1 MTYDPNIPEEELKN
15 RVARDAFG
23 AFDCA
28 RIFGKVDFC
37 VSPHVEGPTLWE
49 TESLLW
55 AEAKKGI
62 RADFAPLFAQLVLTV
77 GGERTFEK
85 HSPPPFLGAF
95 DCEKIAFL
103 PWHAALDLFF
113 RSDVDWTATPSK
125 TDSPA
130 FLHVLSLLRPVLDA
144 HLVSFRFDDPDLPK
158 FVKKNLFVGNDRT
171 SRLPVTRNNFPFVYQ
186 KWLKAVKPSIAVN
199 WEAAKKQ
206 GIHDADFFLA
216 DLLSKD
222 NATLMEKLF
231 VVLRGDHYNL
241 DRKLDAAGFIDAKRA
256 EFNDGQKAHAQFWN
270 QYKRPP
276 RRAFW
281 DFINERRDLLMP
293 ADIRE
298 RQGSFFTPQIWVE
311 KAQEAIAAVL
321 GESWQDEYCVWD
333 CAAGTGNLLAG
344 LDPKAKY
351 RVWASTLQQAD
362 VDVMRERIRN
372 GAALLD
378 SHVFRFDFLNG
389 SFEDLPDGLR
399 KIVADPEK
407 RKKLVVFINPP
418 YAEAT
423 NARTVTGTGSNR
435 PEVAKGTATHAKYKP
450 LIGAAANE
458 MFALFLIRIAREI
471 PGCVLAQFSTLKHVL
486 GSNFKSFRE
495 NFGANI
501 EKAFL
506 VPANTFDNVTGDFP
520 IGFFVWRT
528 GEMGTHVDVTADVF
542 DSKESRIGEK
552 RLSPTEK
559 TIANWT
565 SSFMHPGGQCIGYER
580 MQGSD
585 FQNCKFTNILNGTSS
600 AHATF
605 LPITAENLIPACIHF
620 AVRLCIAPDWLND
633 RDQFL
638 WPADT
643 WKADREFQ
651 LDCLVFTLFHG
662 QNRISCRMHPGNA
675 GFQPAATAVPR
686 AGCPRPQANHWIPF
700 FEDEVGARDCMKSHF
715 MAELLRA
722 AARAG
727 QAGRAGREGQEGREA
742 EVTNG
747 TQGTFSSLSSC
758 PSLPSAAPS
767 QGLLFAAEDG
777 PAWDRENNPAQRPQ
791 SESPETSRTSRTS
804 REALSPAAR
813 RVLAAG
819 RELWRY
825 YHAQPDSVPDA
836 SFYDIRAHFQGFKPN
851 GHMNADSPDA
861 EYTRLISS
869 LRAAMKSLAACIAPK
884 VREHGFLR

>member
-1 MTYDPNIPEEELKN
+1 MPYDPNIPEEELKN

-144 HLVSFRFDDPDLPK
+144 HLVSFRFGDPDLPK
-158 FVKKNLFVGNDRT
+158 FVRKNLFVGNDRT

-216 DLLSKD
+216 DLLSQD

-378 SHVFRFDFLNG
+378 SHVFRFDFLND
-389 SFEDLPDGLR
+389 SFDDLPDGLR

-418 YAEAT
+418 YAEADSKKGEGRSGI
-423 NARTVTGTGSNR
+423 AVTTIWRKYEAQMGY
-435 PEVAKGTATHAKYKP
+435 AKR
-450 LIGAAANE
+450 E
-458 MFALFLIRIAREI
+458 LFIQFLTRIDQEIR
-471 PGCVLAQFSTLKHVL
+471 GCVIA
-486 GSNFKSFRE
+486 
-495 NFGANI
+495 NFGKPKDILAP
-501 EKAFL
+501 KFTAFRDSFQPRLRKMFL
-506 VPANTFDNVTGDFP
+506 VPAWTFDNVKGKFP
-520 IGFFVWRT
+520 ISFSIWDTHERERFVQCATEIYDTKGNLAGSKALVCYDGLKVINDWIMSFADKH
-528 GEMGTHVDVTADVF
+528 GESIGTMVAVA
-542 DSKESRIGEK
+542 
-552 RLSPTEK
+552 
-559 TIANWT
+559 
-565 SSFMHPGGQCIGYER
+565 
-580 MQGSD
+580 SD
-585 FQNCKFTNILNGTSS
+585 FQHQNFCRIEPPHRPWNHNFQYEITRANM
-600 AHATF
+600 
-605 LPITAENLIPACIHF
+605 LPSCIYL
-620 AVRLCIAPDWLND
+620 AVRHCIEADWLND

-643 WKADREFQ
+643 WKTDREFQ

-715 MAELLRA
+715 MAEFLEKCANVKVLPT
-722 AARAG
+722 
-727 QAGRAGREGQEGREA
+727 
-742 EVTNG
+742 TNANAQLKTGNIG
-747 TQGTFSSLSSC
+747 TGNIGNWRQF
-758 PSLPSAAPS
+758 PS

-804 REALSPAAR
+804 REALSPAAQ

-825 YHAQPDSVPDA
+825 YHEQTDSVPDA
-836 SFYDIRAHFQGFKPN
+836 SYYDIRAHFQGFKPS

-861 EYTRLISS
+861 EYTRRISS
-869 LRAAMKSLAACIAPK
+869 LRAAMKALAAQIAPK

>member
-1 MTYDPNIPEEELKN
+1 MPYDPSIPEEELKN
-15 RVARDAFG
+15 RVARDVFG

-55 AEAKKGI
+55 AEAKKGA

-130 FLHVLSLLRPVLDA
+130 FQHVLSLLRPILAA
-144 HLVSFRFDDPDLPK
+144 HLVSFPFGDPDLPK

-171 SRLPVTRNNFPFVYQ
+171 NRLQVTRNNFPFVYQ
-186 KWLKAVKPSIAVN
+186 KWVKAVKPSIAVN
-199 WEAAKKQ
+199 WEGARQQ

-321 GESWQDEYCVWD
+321 GEDWQDRYCVWD

-378 SHVFRFDFLNG
+378 SHVFRFDFLND
-389 SFEDLPDGLR
+389 SFDALPEGLR
-399 KIVADPEK
+399 EIVSDPE
-407 RKKLVVFINPP
+407 RRRKLVVFINPP

-458 MFALFLIRIAREI
+458 MFALFLIRIAKEI
-471 PGCVLAQFSTLKHVL
+471 PGCTLAQFSTLKHIL
-486 GSNFKSFRE
+486 GSNFAAFRRTFCARLEKS
-495 NFGANI
+495 
-501 EKAFL
+501 FL
-506 VPANTFDNVTGDFP
+506 VPANTFDNVKGDFP
-520 IGFFVWRT
+520 IGFFV
-528 GEMGTHVDVTADVF
+528 VQTASPEPKLDIQAEVF
-542 DSKESRIGEK
+542 DAKGDLIGD
-552 RLSPTEK
+552 K
-559 TIANWT
+559 TIAPPTDKSINRWLKIFD
-565 SSFMHPGGQCIGYER
+565 SSTPNPIGYMGNPAPDFQHDSQLYIASKPGVEHFNFFRIERSNLISACVYLAVRQCIE
-580 MQGSD
+580 
-585 FQNCKFTNILNGTSS
+585 
-600 AHATF
+600 A
-605 LPITAENLIPACIHF
+605 
-620 AVRLCIAPDWLND
+620 DWLND

-638 WPADT
+638 WPEDS
-643 WKADREFQ
+643 WKNDYGFH

-662 QNRISCRMHPGNA
+662 QNRISCKAGNLNA
-675 GFQPAATAVPR
+675 ETQSRGERKDGSLCGSAPRREEKIVP
-686 AGCPRPQANHWIPF
+686 NHWIPF
-700 FEDEVGARDCMKSHF
+700 TEDEVGAKDCFKSHF
-715 MAELLRA
+715 MAEFLKAVMETRA
-722 AARAG
+722 EPQIRRVAEPVPDDAA
-727 QAGRAGREGQEGREA
+727 
-742 EVTNG
+742 
-747 TQGTFSSLSSC
+747 
-758 PSLPSAAPS
+758 SASPRLCVERCLAPS
-767 QGLLFAAEDG
+767 QGLLFAADKGAPWDG
-777 PAWDRENNPAQRPQ
+777 GGGNAASGRVAGMDAAECRIPSTA
-791 SESPETSRTSRTS
+791 
-804 REALSPAAR
+804 ALA
-813 RVLAAG
+813 VLDAG
-819 RELWRY
+819 RALWRH
-825 YHAQPDSVPDA
+825 YHAQPGALPDA
-836 SFYDIRAHFQGFKPN
+836 SFYDIRGHFQGFKPN
-851 GHMNADSPDA
+851 GHMNPDSPDA
-861 EYTRLISS
+861 EYTRLIGD
-869 LRAAMKSLAACIAPK
+869 LRAAERALADRIAPK

>member
-1 MTYDPNIPEEELKN
+1 MPYDPTIPEEELKN
-15 RVARDAFG
+15 RVARDVFG

-55 AEAKKGI
+55 AEAKKGA

-144 HLVSFRFDDPDLPK
+144 RLVAFPFGDPDLPK
-158 FVKKNLFVGNDRT
+158 FVRKNLFVGNDRT

-256 EFNDGQKAHAQFWN
+256 EFSDGQKAHAQFWN

-311 KAQEAIAAVL
+311 KAQESIAAVL

-378 SHVFRFDFLNG
+378 SHVFRFDFLND
-389 SFEDLPDGLR
+389 SFDDLPDGLR
-399 KIVADPEK
+399 EIVADPEK

-418 YAEAT
+418 YAEAD
-423 NARTVTGTGSNR
+423 NRKGDGRSGVAVTRIREKYGDRMGYAKRELFIQFATRIDQEIRGCIIAKFGT
-435 PEVAKGTATHAKYKP
+435 PKDVAAPK
-450 LIGAAANE
+450 
-458 MFALFLIRIAREI
+458 FA
-471 PGCVLAQFSTLKHVL
+471 V
-486 GSNFKSFRE
+486 FRE
-495 NFGANI
+495 FFQP
-501 EKAFL
+501 KLLSMFL
-506 VPANTFDNVTGDFP
+506 VPAWTFDNVNGAFP
-520 IGFFVWRT
+520 IAFSIWDTSIRKRIGSF
-528 GEMGTHVDVTADVF
+528 DADVF
-542 DSKESRIGEK
+542 DVNGCPAGKKTLVCYDGKKLINDWILSFSDKAAESIG
-552 RLSPTEK
+552 TMMA
-559 TIANWT
+559 IAT
-565 SSFMHPGGQCIGYER
+565 
-580 MQGSD
+580 D
-585 FQNCKFTNILNGTSS
+585 FQNQQLCRLEPPNRPWNHQFQWQVTRK
-600 AHATF
+600 
-605 LPITAENLIPACIHF
+605 NLVPSCVYF
-620 AVRLCIAPDWLND
+620 AVRHCMEADWLNHY
-633 RDQFL
+633 DQFL

-643 WKADREFQ
+643 WKTDREFR

-662 QNRISCRMHPGNA
+662 KNRISCADGA
-675 GFQPAATAVPR
+675 EGAPR
-686 AGCPRPQANHWIPF
+686 ANYWIPF

-715 MAELLRA
+715 MAEFLKA
-722 AARAG
+722 SVQAG
-727 QAGRAGREGQEGREA
+727 QEGPEGLAGRDGREGQEGRKA
-742 EVTNG
+742 AATPG
-747 TQGTFSSLSSC
+747 TQGTFE
-758 PSLPSAAPS
+758 SLPSGPCLQSAPLS

-777 PAWDRENNPAQRPQ
+777 PAHGTGDAASGHVP
-791 SESPETSRTSRTS
+791 SPE
-804 REALSPAAR
+804 ALA
-813 RVLAAG
+813 VLDAG
-819 RELWRY
+819 RALWRY
-825 YHAQPDSVPDA
+825 YHARPDSVPDA
-836 SFYDIRAHFQGFKPN
+836 SFYDIRACFQGFKPN

-861 EYTRLISS
+861 EYTRLVSS
-869 LRAAMKSLAACIAPK
+869 LRAAQKALAGKIAPK